1 MKKEV
6 CNMKNKK
13 QVSEYVA
20 LAKLTRTIA
29 CKEFEDEH
37 LHPDIWMGI
46 FTEICAD
53 KRHDKIP
60 EKELKEWLLKHEYS
74 KNKSK
79 TMHEQLEHDEPMTD
93 AQKKAI
99 FVITHK
105 NVNGEWEQNEL
116 YAYLPEKWEKWNK
129 HEASKFID
137 KYGKKGGT

>member
-1 MKKEV
+1 VVNLDNE
-6 CNMKNKK
+6 K
-13 QVSEYVA
+13 QVREYVN

-29 CKEFEDEH
+29 CKTFDDEH

-46 FTEICAD
+46 FREICAD
-53 KRHDKIP
+53 KRHSKIS
-60 EKELKEWLLKHEYS
+60 EEGFKECLLKHES
-74 KNKSK
+74 PESK
-79 TMHEQLEHDEPMTD
+79 TMHEQLEHDETMTD

-116 YAYLPEKWEKWNK
+116 YAHLPEKWEKMNK
-129 HEASKFID
+129 NEASKFID